1 MTLVDFDGDGAMDIL
16 TTNGDNADYTPFA
29 KRYHG
34 VRLYMNDGAN
44 RFTEVLFYPQHGSYK
59 ALPVD
64 FDQDGDLDIAAISF
78 FPDYASAP
86 QESFVYLQNRGNMQF
101 VAHTFAEAQD
111 ARWLT
116 MDAGDVDLDGD
127 ADIVLGACVRGG
139 SNVPKEVEQ
148 RWQREATSVLIL
160 RNKLF

>member
-1 MTLVDFDGDGAMDIL
+1 MDIL
-16 TTNGDNADYTPFA
+16 TANGDSADYTPFA

-34 VRLYMNDGAN
+34 VRLYRNDGAN
-44 RFTEVLFYPQHGSYK
+44 RFAEVFFYPQYGAYK

-86 QESFVYLQNRGNMQF
+86 QESFVYLQNEGDLNF

-127 ADIVLGACVRGG
+127 ADIVLGAFVRWG
-139 SNVPKEVEQ
+139 SNVPKEVEK
-148 RWQREATSVLIL
+148 RWQQEATSVLIL
-160 RNKLF
+160 RNTLF